1 MSEVTMA
8 RLRAVAVVAPFIP
21 LLGFIYLV
29 GDVPED
35 PYDFEAVWA
44 IYAADPE
51 RQWWAR
57 LLAAIWLG
65 LSVVQIVAIRSYLR
79 AAGDKL
85 WSFFAVPLITMAY
98 SLLIFMYAD
107 EAGMLVAVE
116 AGASVEAVWNTR
128 WNSGFGVNLFLVMLP
143 FLSLGMVCFLVGLWR
158 SHVLS
163 RAMTW
168 VVIFSAVAR
177 VGVGRVPLD
186 WWVFQ
191 YGTPLLTALIF
202 LPIAYQM
209 WVDSAK
215 PAVVGQ
221 TAAA

>member
-21 LLGFIYLV
+21 FLGFIYLM

-44 IYAADPE
+44 IQAADPE
-51 RQWWAR
+51 RGWWAR
-57 LLAAIWLG
+57 LIATIWMG

-177 VGVGRVPLD
+177 VGVGRVFPVD
-186 WWVFQ
+186 WVFQ
-191 YGTPLLTALIF
+191 YGTLLATALIF

-215 PAVVGQ
+215 PAVVGR
-221 TAAA
+221 TAEA